1 MDMLSRRTGLY
12 DDAREEAPAPSSM
25 SALIEQL
32 TGLVRRQYRVF
43 LIGPVAA
50 VALGLAYLLVTPAQY
65 TATATLLID
74 SSTLRVLQNQL
85 QPQGDIPL
93 DTLQVGSQV
102 EILASRKIALAVIRD
117 LNLADDPDF
126 VAAGAGIWSLFSR
139 AGFDAISKA
148 DREEKAVDQFLR
160 HRSISRVERT
170 YALNISYTSRNP
182 VMAAKIA
189 NAIAEAYIDD
199 QLGAKDQTISRAS
212 EWLQDRINE
221 LKAKV
226 ASADRLVLEFKEKN
240 NIVDFGGA
248 NGTAGAGASNR
259 LIGEQQLFEL
269 NSQLATARGA
279 TSEAK
284 ARLDRIE
291 LVRNMD
297 VGEAAVADSLKN
309 EVITRLRNQYLDLSA
324 RQAALSERYGS
335 DHQAAI
341 NLRNQ
346 MEELRRN
353 ISAELGR
360 IAASYQSDYEIA
372 KTRQQNLE
380 GSLARLVSEGQ
391 VTNRDRLGLAELES
405 SAKIYHTIYNNFL
418 QRYMEAIQHQSFPI
432 TDARVIS
439 SAVVPTRK
447 SKPVTSL
454 VLAIAA
460 TMGIIASVGVAIL
473 RQAIDGV
480 FRTGR
485 QAEQALRVKCLS
497 VIPLAPPQASPV
509 LAPQRS
515 IARGTYPQD
524 APRSA
529 PTPGTND
536 SGPHETPRYTFVD
549 PLKRRAVDEPIS
561 IFAEA
566 FRAIKV
572 TAQIHAA
579 MRDNKVIGITSTLQ
593 NEGKSTVACNL
604 AALMADAGKRVI
616 LIDADLRNP
625 TLARSLTPSPTAG
638 WMELL
643 AAEIDLSQAI
653 GREPTT
659 GLAFLPLLLKEQPIH
674 SDEIL
679 SSQVFR
685 TLVDKLRRS
694 YDYVIVDLPP
704 IGPVVDV
711 RAIMPVIDSFV
722 FVVEWGSTSISAV
735 RHHLM
740 GEPELHDRLL
750 GVVLNKANLKVL
762 ERFEL
767 PGLYQNGYYIDRG
780 PQSARPRRLFGFFQY
795 GRADRARSPS
805 KRPV

>member
-1 MDMLSRRTGLY
+1 MDMLSRRTGPY
-12 DDAREEAPAPSSM
+12 GQPGEEVPASLSI
-25 SALIEQL
+25 LIEQL
-32 TGLVRRQYRVF
+32 TGLVRRQFRVF

-50 VALGLAYLLVTPAQY
+50 VALGIAYLLIAPGQY

-74 SSTLRVLQNQL
+74 SGTLRVLQSQM

-102 EILASRKIALAVIRD
+102 EILASRTIGLAVIRA

-126 VAAGAGIWSLFSR
+126 LETGTGFLSFFSR
-139 AGFDAISKA
+139 ASFDASSKPH
-148 DREEKAVDQFLR
+148 REAKALDQFLTN
-160 HRSISRVERT
+160 RSISRVERT
-170 YALNISYTSRNP
+170 YALNISYTSRDP
-182 VMAAKIA
+182 VLAAKIA

-212 EWLQDRINE
+212 VWLQDRINE
-221 LKAKV
+221 LKAKI

-240 NIVDFGGA
+240 NIVDFGG
-248 NGTAGAGASNR
+248 GSSTAAAGASNR

-291 LVRNMD
+291 LVRKMD

-324 RQAALSERYGS
+324 RAATLSERYGS

-380 GSLARLVSEGQ
+380 GALARLVSEGQ

-405 SAKIYHTIYNNFL
+405 SAKIYHTIYDNFL

-432 TDARVIS
+432 TDARVV
-439 SAVVPTRK
+439 SAAAIPTRK
-447 SKPVTSL
+447 SRPVASL
-454 VLAIAA
+454 ILVIAA
-460 TMGIIASVGVAIL
+460 TMGIIASAGVAIL

-485 QAEQALRVKCLS
+485 QAEQALGAKCLS
-497 VIPLAPPQASPV
+497 VIPLVSPQALP
-509 LAPQRS
+509 APAPRRS
-515 IARGTYPQD
+515 VAGGTYPQD
-524 APRSA
+524 AARNA
-529 PTPGTND
+529 PTGETGDRVPPD
-536 SGPHETPRYTFVD
+536 TPRFSFVD
-549 PLKRRAVDEPIS
+549 PLKRRAVDDPLS
-561 IFAEA
+561 IFTEA

-572 TAQIHAA
+572 TAQVQTA
-579 MRDNKVIGITSTLQ
+579 MRGNKVIGITSTLPD
-593 NEGKSTVACNL
+593 EGKSTVACNL

-625 TLARSLTPSPTAG
+625 TLARSLTPPPSAG
-638 WMELL
+638 WMEIL
-643 AAEIDLSQAI
+643 AGGLDLRQAI
-653 GREPTT
+653 GQEPGT
-659 GLAFLPLLLKEQPIH
+659 GLTFLPLLPAEQLIH

-679 SSQVFR
+679 CSQAFT
-685 TLVDKLRRS
+685 TLIDRLRQS

-704 IGPVVDV
+704 IAPVVDV

-740 GEPELHDRLL
+740 AEPELHDRLL
-750 GVVLNKANLKVL
+750 GVVLNKADLRVL
-762 ERFEL
+762 ERFEQ
-767 PGLYQNGYYIDRG
+767 PGLYQNGYYTHRDWR
-780 PQSARPRRLFGFFQY
+780 
-795 GRADRARSPS
+795 
-805 KRPV
+805 

>member
-1 MDMLSRRTGLY
+1 MDMLSRRTGLDY
-12 DDAREEAPAPSSM
+12 DAGEEASAPASM
-25 SALIEQL
+25 SALIDQL
-32 TGLVRRQYRVF
+32 TGLVRRQYQVF
-43 LIGPVAA
+43 LIGPAVV
-50 VALGLAYLLVTPAQY
+50 VALGVAYLLVAPAQY

-102 EILASRKIALAVIRD
+102 EILASRKIGLAVIRD

-126 VAAGAGIWSLFSR
+126 VETGSGISSLLSR
-139 AGFDAISKA
+139 ATFNASSKA
-148 DREEKAVDQFLR
+148 DRERRALDEFLS
-160 HRSISRVERT
+160 HRSISRVDRT

-182 VMAAKIA
+182 VVAAKVA

-212 EWLQDRINE
+212 AWLQDRINE

-226 ASADRLVLEFKEKN
+226 TSADRLVLEFKEKN

-248 NGTAGAGASNR
+248 SGTTSAGASSR

-291 LVRNMD
+291 LVRKMD

-324 RQAALSERYGS
+324 REASLSERYGS

-353 ISAELGR
+353 IGAELGR

-372 KTRQQNLE
+372 KTRQENLE
-380 GSLARLVSEGQ
+380 RALASLVSEGQ

-439 SAVVPTRK
+439 SAATPTRK
-447 SKPVTSL
+447 SKPIASL

-473 RQAIDGV
+473 REAIDGV
-480 FRTGR
+480 FRTRR

-497 VIPLAPPQASPV
+497 VIPLATPQAFPT

-515 IARGTYPQD
+515 IVGKTGPQD
-524 APRSA
+524 APQSEPKQEA
-529 PTPGTND
+529 NESVPPD
-536 SGPHETPRYTFVD
+536 TPRYAFVD
-549 PLKRRAVDEPIS
+549 PLKRRAVDDPIS
-561 IFAEA
+561 VFTEA

-572 TAQIHAA
+572 TAQIQAA
-579 MRDNKVIGITSTLQ
+579 VRDNKVIGVTSTLP

-625 TLARSLTPSPTAG
+625 TLARSLTPRPTAG
-638 WMELL
+638 WIELL
-643 AAEIDLSQAI
+643 AAKIDLSQAI
-653 GREPTT
+653 GQEPTT
-659 GLAFLPLLLKEQPIH
+659 GLTFLPLLSKEQPIH

-679 SSQVFR
+679 SSQAFR
-685 TLVDKLRRS
+685 NLIDQLRQR

-704 IGPVVDV
+704 IAPVVDV
-711 RAIMPVIDSFV
+711 RAIVPVIDSFV
-722 FVVEWGSTSISAV
+722 FVVEWGSTSINAV
-735 RHHLM
+735 RRHLM

-762 ERFEL
+762 ERFEQ
-767 PGLYQNGYYIDRG
+767 PGLYQNGYYVNRG
-780 PQSARPRRLFGFFQY
+780 FRPT
-795 GRADRARSPS
+795 
-805 KRPV
+805 